1 MQKETI
7 ADFLSP
13 VLNGFKQYFLRSAG
27 ETEALGASLHALQL
41 RYERISA
48 VLTGLGFLILSGCIQ
63 AVTPVP
69 LQCFLFQ
76 SAIVVVP
83 TIAIVFFPFRS
94 AWSHLVFSFYH
105 VCVFLVFYYLPAM
118 HKEHFPDRPVEVQY
132 LLHLFILLT
141 QAVRAGRFVGF
152 PVVLALIVHSIVE
165 IRDVHQV
172 TQADFVR
179 VPLFLLAGAVALA
192 VESVLYV
199 AFVEYLI
206 LRKHRRRSLEELEM
220 AQKVHSSLF
229 PVFPPNDKLALSVYR
244 SAQEIT
250 GGDFYDIIQLRE
262 GNIGFFL
269 TDVSGHGISS
279 AMMSAAIKVMIS
291 KMPYRFRLSPE
302 AFLTQLDES
311 MTGEYVSHH
320 ASAVYIFF
328 DFIKMTCTLA
338 NAGHPQVLYSKAG
351 GPFREVET
359 QGSLLGYGIARPVAR
374 DVVMPISKGDRF
386 AVYSD
391 GLVEYRTPKD
401 EIAQVGQPEELTAGL
416 ELVHG
421 DEFIQVMLNRVR
433 ERTDFA
439 RFHDDVMVALLEV
452 R

>member
-1 MQKETI
+1 MQKDIVAE
-7 ADFLSP
+7 FLSP

-27 ETEALGASLHALQL
+27 ETEALGASLYALQL
-41 RYERISA
+41 RYEKISA
-48 VLTGLGFLILSGCIQ
+48 ALTGLGFLVLSGCIQ
-63 AVTPVP
+63 LVTPVP
-69 LQCFLFQ
+69 LVFFLIQFA
-76 SAIVVVP
+76 SVGVP
-83 TIAIVFFPFRS
+83 TVAMILIPFRS
-94 AWSHLVFSFYH
+94 ALAHLAFSAYH
-105 VCVFLVFYYLPAM
+105 VSVFLIFYYLPVM
-118 HKEHFPDRPVEVQY
+118 HPEHFPERPLEVQY

-152 PVVLALIVHSIVE
+152 PVVVALIVHSIMEVSGG
-165 IRDVHQV
+165 HSM

-179 VPLFLLAGAVALA
+179 VPLFLLAGAVSLA

-199 AFVEYLI
+199 AFVEYLV

-229 PVFPPNDKLALSVYR
+229 PVFAPNDKLILSVYR
-244 SAQEIT
+244 NAQEIT

-262 GNIGFFL
+262 GNLGFFL

-311 MTGEYVSHH
+311 MTGQYTSHH

-328 DFIKMTCTLA
+328 DFINMTCTLA

-351 GPFREVET
+351 GAFREVET

-374 DVVMPISKGDRF
+374 EVVMPMSKGDRF

-391 GLVEYRTPKD
+391 GLVEYRTPRD
-401 EIAQVGQPEELTAGL
+401 EIAQIDDPEELTSGL

-421 DEFIQVMLNRVR
+421 DQFIQVMLNRVK
-433 ERTDFA
+433 ERQNFS